1 MQNITVLIPDGKIKY
16 NDHLCT
22 KYEIQKLNEVLASA
36 LEREIL
42 RGKGGSLEDV
52 SLLINLRRTLRSGHC
67 YQEIKIKDFN
77 TKIAEI

>member
-16 NDHLCT
+16 NDHLST
-22 KYEIQKLNEVLASA
+22 KYEIQKLNEVVASA

-42 RGKGGSLEDV
+42 KGQGGSIEDV
-52 SLLINLRRTLRSGHC
+52 SRTLRSGNC
-67 YQEIKIKDFN
+67 YQEIKKKDFN